1 MFIACI
7 LITNKKRVLFHFLFL
22 FGGAYYVAFLWPC
35 EISVAKKM
43 LTVYQSWKN
52 TERSVPAL
60 THWPGFISWR
70 SKWNP
75 RRGDHTWGGISYEAT
90 HVLNADEAL
99 QERSTKVIWLTSWL
113 LCQARNVPA
122 HKCGTQ
128 VHTTEVQRHLTH
140 RSKSFLLFHLLSLLL
155 LFNQHWQHTSFP
167 RNTCT
172 LAVSC

>member
-1 MFIACI
+1 MTLRNISGKEDACI
-7 LITNKKRVLFHFLFL
+7 V
-22 FGGAYYVAFLWPC
+22 
-35 EISVAKKM
+35 

-113 LCQARNVPA
+113 LCQARNVQA
-122 HKCGTQ
+122 HKCRTQ

-140 RSKSFLLFHLLSLLL
+140 RSKSFFCSIFCHYCCDSINTDSTRLSPEILVLWQFLVKSHLVK
-155 LFNQHWQHTSFP
+155 
-167 RNTCT
+167 RNTINT
-172 LAVSC
+172 V